1 MFFLHKIKLAS
12 QTRQEA
18 IGFDSWKKEKE
29 KAFARLY
36 TCLDMKGLI
45 GAAIVVGCP
54 SPTPDPF
61 SITDTVPLASILR
74 LGLLFYSSLER
85 ATNLAFSRLFGCR
98 YSLVSSEVCP
108 PYKLKPFALPQQMY
122 KGDLFL

>member
-1 MFFLHKIKLAS
+1 MSKIETKPL
-12 QTRQEA
+12 
-18 IGFDSWKKEKE
+18 G
-29 KAFARLY
+29 
-36 TCLDMKGLI
+36 MKGLI